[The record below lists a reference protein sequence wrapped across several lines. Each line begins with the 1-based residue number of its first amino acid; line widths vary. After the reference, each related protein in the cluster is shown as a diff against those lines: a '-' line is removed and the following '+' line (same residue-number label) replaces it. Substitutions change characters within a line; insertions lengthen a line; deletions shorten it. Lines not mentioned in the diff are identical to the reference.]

1 MEVAMENNLW
11 MVDVQLFRRFSKYSA
26 LSEYGVPIN
35 ALLSH
40 HVFSEKNA
48 RLMNTPI
55 LRQIQ

>member
-1 MEVAMENNLW
+1 